1 MNCKNSAVAYLF
13 NSNVLST
20 GWFLGPRG
28 PIVLPS
34 VGPVLS
40 SVQEFL
46 LLFIPSYPS
55 PPTSVPTTVTLV
67 TPPVT
72 PVVVVVAFVV
82 IVDFVLL
89 LFLFLFLLL
98 SGGTGLL
105 QKIIWMD
112 RPLANDHQEKT
123 GLLQMIIKKDRPF
136 ANDHQERP
144 ASCK

>member
-20 GWFLGPRG
+20 GWFLGPRE

-67 TPPVT
+67 TSPVT
-72 PVVVVVAFVV
+72 PVVVVVVFVV
-82 IVDFVLL
+82 IVDFAFVVVVVVVAVVV
-89 LFLFLFLLL
+89 
-98 SGGTGLL
+98 
-105 QKIIWMD
+105 IVVAVVVVVVV
-112 RPLANDHQEKT
+112 LANDHLEY
-123 GLLQMIIKKDRPF
+123 
-136 ANDHQERP
+136 P

>member
-55 PPTSVPTTVTLV
+55 PPPTSVPTTVTLV

-72 PVVVVVAFVV
+72 PVVVVVVFVV
-82 IVDFVLL
+82 IVDFVFVVLIVFVMIFKH
-89 LFLFLFLLL
+89 FLADFL
-98 SGGTGLL
+98 SY
-105 QKIIWMD
+105 
-112 RPLANDHQEKT
+112 
-123 GLLQMIIKKDRPF
+123 
-136 ANDHQERP
+136 
-144 ASCK
+144 

>member
-46 LLFIPSYPS
+46 L
-55 PPTSVPTTVTLV
+55 
-67 TPPVT
+67 PPVT
-72 PVVVVVAFVV
+72 PVVVVFVV
-82 IVDFVLL
+82 IVDFVFVVVFVVVVVVIVVVVVFIVVVIVVVVVVMCELQSLFSSPHALL
-89 LFLFLFLLL
+89 PVIN
-98 SGGTGLL
+98 T
-105 QKIIWMD
+105 
-112 RPLANDHQEKT
+112 N
-123 GLLQMIIKKDRPF
+123 
-136 ANDHQERP
+136 P
-144 ASCK
+144 AGACWILG

>member
-67 TPPVT
+67 TPSVT
-72 PVVVVVAFVV
+72 PVVVVVVFVV
-82 IVDFVLL
+82 IVDFV
-89 LFLFLFLLL
+89 FVFVFVVVVAVVV
-98 SGGTGLL
+98 
-105 QKIIWMD
+105 IVVAVVVVVVV
-112 RPLANDHQEKT
+112 LANDHLEY
-123 GLLQMIIKKDRPF
+123 
-136 ANDHQERP
+136 P

>member
-67 TPPVT
+67 TPSVT
-72 PVVVVVAFVV
+72 PVVVVVVVVVVFVDFVFVFVVVVAVVV
-82 IVDFVLL
+82 IVVAVVVVVVV
-89 LFLFLFLLL
+89 
-98 SGGTGLL
+98 
-105 QKIIWMD
+105 
-112 RPLANDHQEKT
+112 LANDHLEC
-123 GLLQMIIKKDRPF
+123 
-136 ANDHQERP
+136 P

>member
-34 VGPVLS
+34 LGPVLS

-67 TPPVT
+67 TPSVT
-72 PVVVVVAFVV
+72 PVVVVVVFVV
-82 IVDFVLL
+82 IVDFV
-89 LFLFLFLLL
+89 FVFVVVVVAVVV
-98 SGGTGLL
+98 
-105 QKIIWMD
+105 IVVAVVAVVVV
-112 RPLANDHQEKT
+112 LANDHLEY
-123 GLLQMIIKKDRPF
+123 
-136 ANDHQERP
+136 P

>member
-28 PIVLPS
+28 PIVLHS

-40 SVQEFL
+40 IVQEFL

-55 PPTSVPTTVTLV
+55 PPTSVPTRVTLV
-67 TPPVT
+67 TPSVT
-72 PVVVVVAFVV
+72 PVVVVVVFVV
-82 IVDFVLL
+82 IVDFV
-89 LFLFLFLLL
+89 FVVVVVAVVV
-98 SGGTGLL
+98 
-105 QKIIWMD
+105 IVVAVVVVVVV
-112 RPLANDHQEKT
+112 LANDHLEY
-123 GLLQMIIKKDRPF
+123 
-136 ANDHQERP
+136 P

>member
-1 MNCKNSAVAYLF
+1 VVLGQCGAVLVDIGCMNCKNSAVAYLF

-34 VGPVLS
+34 LGPVLS

-72 PVVVVVAFVV
+72 PVVVVVVFVDFVFVVVFVVVVVVVVVAVVV
-82 IVDFVLL
+82 IVVAVV
-89 LFLFLFLLL
+89 
-98 SGGTGLL
+98 GVVVV
-105 QKIIWMD
+105 
-112 RPLANDHQEKT
+112 LANDHLEY
-123 GLLQMIIKKDRPF
+123 
-136 ANDHQERP
+136 P

>member
-55 PPTSVPTTVTLV
+55 PPTSVSTTVTLV

-72 PVVVVVAFVV
+72 PVVVVVVVFVV
-82 IVDFVLL
+82 IVDFV
-89 LFLFLFLLL
+89 FVIVSVFVFVFVFAVVV
-98 SGGTGLL
+98 
-105 QKIIWMD
+105 IVVVVVVV
-112 RPLANDHQEKT
+112 LANDHLEY
-123 GLLQMIIKKDRPF
+123 
-136 ANDHQERP
+136 P

>member
-28 PIVLPS
+28 PIVLRS

-55 PPTSVPTTVTLV
+55 PPTSTNMRQNMQNM
-67 TPPVT
+67 
-72 PVVVVVAFVV
+72 AFEPQ
-82 IVDFVLL
+82 DFEPQA
-89 LFLFLFLLL
+89 FEPQ
-98 SGGTGLL
+98 S
-105 QKIIWMD
+105 
-112 RPLANDHQEKT
+112 P
-123 GLLQMIIKKDRPF
+123 
-136 ANDHQERP
+136 
-144 ASCK
+144 

>member
-46 LLFIPSYPS
+46 L
-55 PPTSVPTTVTLV
+55 
-67 TPPVT
+67 PPVT
-72 PVVVVVAFVV
+72 PVVVVVVFVV
-82 IVDFVLL
+82 IVDFVFVV
-89 LFLFLFLLL
+89 LFVFVVVVVFAVVVIVVAVVVVVVVLE
-98 SGGTGLL
+98 
-105 QKIIWMD
+105 
-112 RPLANDHQEKT
+112 NDHLEY
-123 GLLQMIIKKDRPF
+123 
-136 ANDHQERP
+136 P
-144 ASCK
+144 ASY